1 MGVCEISRTFL
12 QEFLFVVFSPFD
24 AAPQVFDD
32 TSLNADEKIA
42 KYEEWLE
49 SNQRS
54 IDAPEYNPEDDPSL
68 RRYEWLAKG
77 GKGLSFRPLQAK
89 IVQNLVE
96 QHHGDDFQP
105 DHRMEQATRAT
116 GVGSV
121 HLR

>member
-1 MGVCEISRTFL
+1 MLRTFL
-12 QEFLFVVFSPFD
+12 QSKLFVVFSPFD

-54 IDAPEYNPEDDPSL
+54 IDAPEYNPEHDPGL

-89 IVQNLVE
+89 IVRNLVE
-96 QHHGDDFQP
+96 QHHEDDFQP
-105 DHRMEQATRAT
+105 HPHMIEATRAT
-116 GVGSV
+116 GVGIA